1 MDNEAV
7 KEVLKRLF
15 TYMQFEEWRDELYAN
30 YETDS
35 KKVFNAFTD
44 LIVSQNNRIVE
55 LENKVTQLE
64 ESQNPEGSMTLQ
76 GYIVP

>member
-1 MDNEAV
+1 MDNESV
-7 KEVLKRLF
+7 KEVLERLF
-15 TYMQFEEWRDELYAN
+15 TYMQFEEWCDELYAN

-55 LENKVTQLE
+55 LENKVKQLE
-64 ESQNPEGSMTLQ
+64 SGEN
-76 GYIVP
+76 